1 MLKMRFCI
9 AIIAIINLET
19 QVPQFA
25 QAEEKSFPPAPIKE
39 ILDIGYFEGKDKD
52 SSKHKLDIYLPSKPQ
67 NAPVFFFVH
76 GGAWVQGDKNFL
88 GIYSA
93 IGRLAAQNGMIGV
106 VISYRLTP
114 KVKHPSHAEDV
125 ARAISWTTKN
135 IKNYGGDPERI
146 ILCGHSAG
154 GHLVSLV
161 SCDQTYFK
169 KEDINPNSIKGVISI
184 SGVYEIPQLLLG
196 NVFGKDPQNKIKA
209 SPITHVRKELP
220 PFLLLCADKELPLC
234 TKTDCQKFQKALIDN
249 GNSVIF
255 EEISS
260 NNHMKMVFDAGNP
273 TRKVANLIL
282 QFCKQVATQNKN
294 Q

>member
-9 AIIAIINLET
+9 TIIAIINLET
-19 QVPQFA
+19 QAPQFA
-25 QAEEKSFPPAPIKE
+25 QAEEKSFPPAPVKE
-39 ILDIGYFEGKDKD
+39 VLDIGYFEGKDKD

-196 NVFGKDPQNKIKA
+196 NVLGKILKTKSRPHR
-209 SPITHVRKELP
+209 SPMLEK
-220 PFLLLCADKELPLC
+220 
-234 TKTDCQKFQKALIDN
+234 
-249 GNSVIF
+249 
-255 EEISS
+255 SS
-260 NNHMKMVFDAGNP
+260 HHFCYFAP
-273 TRKVANLIL
+273 TRNYPCA
-282 QFCKQVATQNKN
+282 QKQIVKN
-294 Q
+294 FKKP